1 MADVARTAEQIKN
14 MFKGMPPAKRWTA
27 ILVGA
32 GTLALMVALVTWS
45 QRPVFQVLF
54 SGLSNEDAGRIV
66 EKLKNGKVPFKLD
79 NGGATILVPAERV
92 YETRL
97 QMAGEGML
105 SGGTV
110 GFEIFDT
117 PKLGMT
123 DFVQK
128 LNYQRALQGEL
139 ARTIQ
144 SLGSVEKA
152 RVHIVIAKRSV
163 FTEQEETPSASVVLK
178 MRPGKT
184 LSENQVLAVSQ
195 LVSSAVPGLSTD
207 RVSVIDSAGALL
219 SRTRTGG
226 DEASSLAALG
236 LQRSIESSLEERAR
250 NILEKTVGPG
260 KVVVRVAA
268 NVEQRKVESTEEKY
282 DPDSVVVRSEQRSQ
296 EKSSGTAGTPQGI
309 PGTPSNV
316 PTATGAPAAVA
327 SSSSSSTNSSRN
339 NETINYEVSRTVNK
353 VSLPVVDI
361 KRLSVAVLVDGTYR
375 AAAAGTGG
383 KGAAAPTFVPRTA
396 EELAGYEKLVK
407 NAVGFSQERGDTVE
421 IVSAPFLTEETS
433 PAAAAASRTLPALPS
448 SYLLVAK
455 YVASI
460 LLLLVAALFV
470 VRPILRWLSS
480 VPPAPP
486 EMYPLSLAPSK
497 EGGGELAPAPRAG
510 ALGPGRGEDVSSIAR
525 QEPQRAAQAIKLWLI
540 QG

>member
-1 MADVARTAEQIKN
+1 MADVGKTADQVKN

-27 ILVGA
+27 VAVGTC
-32 GTLALMVALVTWS
+32 TLALMIGLAVWS
-45 QRPVFQVLF
+45 QQPVYQVLF

-66 EKLKNGKVPFKLD
+66 EKLKSGKVPFKLD

-123 DFVQK
+123 EFVQK

-139 ARTIQ
+139 SRTIQ

-152 RVHIVIAKRSV
+152 RVHIVIPKRSV
-163 FTEQEETPSASVVLK
+163 FTEQEEVPSASVVLK
-178 MRPGKT
+178 LRPGKT
-184 LSENQVLAVSQ
+184 LSEGQVLAVSQ
-195 LVSSAVPGLSTD
+195 LVSSAVPGLSAEH
-207 RVSVIDSAGALL
+207 VSVIDSAGGLL
-219 SRTRTGG
+219 SKTRAGG
-226 DEASSLAALG
+226 EEAPSLAAFG

-260 KVVVRVAA
+260 RVVVRVAA

-296 EKSSGTAGTPQGI
+296 EKSSGSAGTPQGI

-316 PTATGAPAAVA
+316 PTSTGAAASVA
-327 SSSSSSTNSSRN
+327 SSSSSTSNASRN

-353 VSLPVVDI
+353 TSQPVLDI

-375 AAAAGTGG
+375 AGKDE
-383 KGAAAPTFVPRTA
+383 KGATAPTFVPRTP
-396 EELAGYEKLVK
+396 EEIASYEKLVK

-421 IVSAPFLTEETS
+421 IVSAPFQTEEAV
-433 PAAAAASRTLPALPS
+433 PASAASKTLPALPS

-460 LLLLVAALFV
+460 LLVLVTAFFV
-470 VRPILRWLSS
+470 VRPVLRWLSS
-480 VPPAPP
+480 VPAAPP
-486 EMYPLSLAPSK
+486 EPYPLGLSSPK
-497 EGGGELAPAPRAG
+497 EGGELSPAYRAG
-510 ALGPGRGEDVSSIAR
+510 ALGPGREDVSAIAR